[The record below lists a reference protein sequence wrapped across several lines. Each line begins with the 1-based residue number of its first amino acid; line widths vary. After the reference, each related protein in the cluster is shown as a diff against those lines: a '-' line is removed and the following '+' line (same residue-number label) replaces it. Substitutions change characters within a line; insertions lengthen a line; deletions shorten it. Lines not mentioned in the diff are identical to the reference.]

1 MRQAKGAVR
10 LAATLGA
17 ALATVCL
24 AFTAA
29 ANSLQRLEPQPAA
42 DALRQGLSVVYHFN
56 FFRHVREIEEWK
68 KYREGTPGPV
78 ISQLD
83 YNVGQGNVLTS
94 GKDEGVG
101 AEISGL
107 IHLEKPGTY
116 AFAVQSNDGVR
127 VEIGGLT
134 VIEDPDVHA
143 DRFSEIVQ
151 VEVAEPGWYALDILY
166 FERKNTA
173 TLELYWQPP
182 GVGPGTMPLVPA
194 EVLAHLKAE

>member
-1 MRQAKGAVR
+1 MTEAKGAIR

-17 ALATVCL
+17 ALTTACL
-24 AFTAA
+24 AFAAA

-42 DALRQGLSVVYHFN
+42 DELQQGLSVVYHFN
-56 FFRHVREIEEWK
+56 FFRHVREIDEWK
-68 KYREGTPGPV
+68 KYREGKPGPV
-78 ISQLD
+78 IPQLN

-94 GKDEGVG
+94 DKAEGVG

-107 IHLEKPGTY
+107 IHLDKPGIY

-127 VEIGGLT
+127 VEIGGLK

-151 VEVAEPGWYALDILY
+151 VEVAEPGWYPLNILY

-182 GVGPGTMPLVPA
+182 GVAPGTMPLVPA
-194 EVLAHLKAE
+194 EALAHVKAE